1 MPSSPSL
8 DPFPQSQRPF
18 RRTPNESRSVRFF
31 VCVRCAALAL
41 LDVGEERMFPPG
53 LLSCLGLWRTW
64 VGWGAP
70 EGVLGE
76 GVEHEDA
83 EGSNGKDLRS
93 T

>member
-1 MPSSPSL
+1 ML
-8 DPFPQSQRPF
+8 
-18 RRTPNESRSVRFF
+18 
-31 VCVRCAALAL
+31 
-41 LDVGEERMFPPG
+41 PPG